1 MYSIH
6 CIENLNYQCNN
17 ETKGMEN
24 LQRRKWRRL
33 PVLGSVTLL
42 ALGVLLT
49 MDNIET
55 WVITELLWLVM
66 RKDEKEEK

>member
-1 MYSIH
+1 M
-6 CIENLNYQCNN
+6 
-17 ETKGMEN
+17 
-24 LQRRKWRRL
+24 RRR
-33 PVLGSVTLL
+33 VLGSVTLL

>member
-1 MYSIH
+1 
-6 CIENLNYQCNN
+6 
-17 ETKGMEN
+17 MEN

>member
-1 MYSIH
+1 
-6 CIENLNYQCNN
+6 
-17 ETKGMEN
+17 MEN

-49 MDNIET
+49 VDNIET

-66 RKDEKEEK
+66 RKDEKEEKKNNIVQITKTGDIELGN